1 MNQALRHTLNLAW
14 QIGDWQ
20 TLASTNL
27 SELNNHSDSSE
38 YAMKIAVACYQL
50 DDALKGKE
58 CIALAQELGADKTT
72 VTKYLVSG
80 VYYTLAQ
87 AQLILENT
95 NNAVEKLKQAAQV
108 EHGRTSTQ
116 PEWLTHARIEFRKSA
131 LKLHNQASGI
141 TVNTLQTIELG
152 QAWAGN
158 SINTVIFRHHAVFT
172 HQGMQYTAFYVDE
185 TTLRLIKRELSSNQ
199 IEQYDLLGEYNL
211 KDAHNCISLG
221 MDREGYLH
229 LSYDHHGNRLNYRR
243 GLQAYDISEWSGV
256 LPMTGANEEH
266 VTYPAFILPT
276 PHTPLMMLYRD
287 GNWKQ
292 GTAYIK
298 YYDEAL
304 AQWFDLPSPIL
315 SGAEQKPWTSNA
327 YWNHPVM
334 DSKGVLHLS
343 YTWRSDY
350 FSAEQLI
357 NNINVD
363 YAKSYD
369 GGLSWYTS
377 KNQPYKLPITQTN
390 SETVWPISPGSNHIN
405 QTSMALDSKG
415 QPHIVFYANNSSGV
429 PQYQHVWYDGQQW
442 LQSYVTQRN
451 TAFTLQ
457 GGGTLEI
464 PISRPEIVIDK
475 NDTVYVIYRSE
486 ETEQKLVASYQTAPD
501 YTCHPENTITL
512 WNEAVGQA
520 EPIIDRTRWQQERI
534 LTLLVQHN
542 EQPNGDLKHHAMQ
555 DPIRL
560 IDIQLHET
568 LNI

>member
-38 YAMKIAVACYQL
+38 YAMKVAVACYQL

-87 AQLILENT
+87 AQLILEDT

-131 LKLHNQASGI
+131 LKLHNRASGI

-243 GLQAYDISEWSGV
+243 GVQAYDISEWSGV
-256 LPMTGANEEH
+256 LPMTGANEER

-415 QPHIVFYANNSSGV
+415 QPHIVFYANDSSGV

-555 DPIRL
+555 DLIRL